1 MLDILFDFYFFFPGF
16 SGLSLTGGDTACSG
30 HLQVKQE
37 ETWAMVCLSH
47 TDFKTASVICNE
59 LECGQAV
66 DILRGTHFGKR
77 QELIWQEEF
86 HCVGNE
92 THLAHCPRMLHH
104 SETCSH
110 DVRVVC
116 SGETLDQ
123 WM

>member
-1 MLDILFDFYFFFPGF
+1 
-16 SGLSLTGGDTACSG
+16 
-30 HLQVKQE
+30 
-37 ETWAMVCLSH
+37 MVCLSH

-110 DVRVVC
+110 YVRVVC